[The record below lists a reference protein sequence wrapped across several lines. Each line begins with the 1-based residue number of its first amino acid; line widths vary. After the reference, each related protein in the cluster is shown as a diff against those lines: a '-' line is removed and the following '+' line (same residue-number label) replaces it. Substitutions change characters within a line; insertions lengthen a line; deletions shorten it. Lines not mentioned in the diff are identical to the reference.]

1 MWLRCSGRVNSAG
14 TSTGLATGER
24 CTLLCI
30 VLLGLVSRCSVV
42 YLQMDL
48 HCTEPVVGG
57 YYYPDH
63 LPILGKTIILCQVEI

>member
-24 CTLLCI
+24 CAGYSFNQLADWFEIL
-30 VLLGLVSRCSVV
+30 
-42 YLQMDL
+42 YLQVDL

-63 LPILGKTIILCQVEI
+63 LPILGKCTVYIVPG